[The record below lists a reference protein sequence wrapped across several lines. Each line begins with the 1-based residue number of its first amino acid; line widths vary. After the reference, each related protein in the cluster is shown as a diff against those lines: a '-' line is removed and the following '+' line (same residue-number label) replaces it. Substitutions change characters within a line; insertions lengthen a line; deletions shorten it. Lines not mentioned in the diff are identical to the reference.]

1 MAGSEPPTTVR
12 DLLTEGRRRIVR
24 SGSSEPLLEAR
35 VLLAHILK
43 LEPSALLTELDLG
56 VTDGDVRRFEKLVE
70 RRETHEPLAYIVGE
84 REFFGLRFIVDERA
98 LIPRPETELLVEET
112 LKFAADP
119 RHAPKEKLV
128 IADIGTG
135 SGCIG
140 ISVAA
145 SLNGRPGVQFIATDI
160 SGDAVDVAR
169 SNAERHSVADR
180 FDFRVGDSLEPLTE
194 PVDLIIANP
203 PYVPEENAARLQ
215 PEITKF
221 EPLVAITG
229 GPGDGLRVSRRIIE
243 GAPRLLLPG
252 GGLLMEMG
260 YGQADLA
267 IDVARR
273 AFGADAEID
282 LQLDLA
288 GIPRVLRIWTG

>member
-1 MAGSEPPTTVR
+1 M
-12 DLLTEGRRRIVR
+12 
-24 SGSSEPLLEAR
+24 LEAR

-56 VTDGDVRRFEKLVE
+56 VTDGDVRRFEELVE

-169 SNAERHSVADR
+169 LNAERHSVADR